1 MKKFSF
7 SIVVDTYDGYCFL
20 NCFYTTA
27 IELSLENILY
37 VLGEKYRFNYYDLHL
52 RKNKLLLLNSCDL
65 NLYSTIK
72 RDIDDKIIIND
83 VEIKINGKEIYPMYL
98 RDKFFE
104 GCHYKY
110 AR

>member
-1 MKKFSF
+1 MKKFNF

-20 NCFYTTA
+20 NCFYITT
-27 IELSLENILY
+27 IELSFENILY
-37 VLGEKYRFNYYDLHL
+37 VLGEKYKFKFCDLHL

-72 RDIDDKIIIND
+72 NDIDDKIVVNG
-83 VEIKINGKEIYPMYL
+83 VEININGKEIYPMYL

-110 AR
+110 V